1 MVNEQYNS
9 FDEIKERLDE
19 IVSLVSDGS
28 LPLDEALEL
37 YEEAVGI
44 GLQASHIMEEG
55 IADKTSLQNEEASS
69 NLTSDSDSI
78 VH

>member
-1 MVNEQYNS
+1 MANEQYNS

-19 IVSLVSDGS
+19 IVSLVSDDS
-28 LPLDEALEL
+28 LSLEEALDL
-37 YEEAVGI
+37 YDEAVGI
-44 GLQASHIMEEG
+44 GFQASHIMEEG
-55 IADKTSLQNEEASS
+55 IADKASLQNEEASS